1 MTLLRVTERTRGL
14 DSWWRSSR
22 PGPSAA
28 RSTQCEHGLRGTPP
42 ARTEGST
49 AGRAV
54 APLHGGA
61 PSTWGAIYDLYQYNM
76 AQELGEN
83 FEGLKKL
90 QGLVEFLPTKQP
102 YIGFG
107 ESAPVDGTHD
117 DNAEEQA
124 DRRVE
129 VLFFAQG
136 QEPDIA
142 LLDEDPKVS
151 ELYHPDAFNRA
162 EVDPMASARRWFA
175 KWETVEVPQEGEE
188 AAPLAA
194 SEGKALRLVVRGVG
208 ITSDVAL
215 SFLVE
220 PVEPPQGQPH

>member
-1 MTLLRVTERTRGL
+1 
-14 DSWWRSSR
+14 
-22 PGPSAA
+22 
-28 RSTQCEHGLRGTPP
+28 
-42 ARTEGST
+42 
-49 AGRAV
+49 
-54 APLHGGA
+54 
-61 PSTWGAIYDLYQYNM
+61 M

-175 KWETVEVPQEGEE
+175 KWEAVEVPQEGEE

-220 PVEPPQGQPH
+220 PVEPPQGQPHVPQSVEAVNENGLASAEFSTWDFDTHPQFAGLLGQGSDFPAATFRFTAVGGGRQVKSRNVVPYSEDLTM